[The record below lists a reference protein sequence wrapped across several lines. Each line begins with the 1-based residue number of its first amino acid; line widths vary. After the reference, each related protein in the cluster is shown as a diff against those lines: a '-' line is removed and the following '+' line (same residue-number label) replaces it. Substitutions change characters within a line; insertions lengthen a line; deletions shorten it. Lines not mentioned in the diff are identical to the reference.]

1 MGDWYRGFVTISAKF
16 VKKIVRYTKRPLR
29 PYMNQDN
36 QAVLCYK
43 MLKIGISTQN
53 ILEICYRILRTSVK
67 RFIGFMEKSV
77 YIHINRVY

>member
-1 MGDWYRGFVTISAKF
+1 
-16 VKKIVRYTKRPLR
+16 
-29 PYMNQDN
+29 MNQDN